1 MTGTANC
8 AEHVSREAKVD
19 DRIFNLIT
27 QVVDLFK
34 KLDAN
39 GDGSISPL
47 EILGFLTSQAA
58 PGVNLPTIPSI
69 TDLLKP
75 FDTNNDGN
83 IDLAGKCSLQILL
96 LNKFQHI
103 LFSDLNL
110 LNIPNFIKAV
120 TDLITSVVQG

>member
-1 MTGTANC
+1 MLSVSGWSLLSLVHKHTLIIVENVKKNLLILTGTANC
-8 AEHVSREAKVD
+8 AEHTSREAKVD

-27 QVVDLFK
+27 QVLDLFK

-47 EILGFLTSQAA
+47 EVLGFLTSQAA

-83 IDLAGKCSLQILL
+83 IDLAGKCSLQI
-96 LNKFQHI
+96 QY
-103 LFSDLNL
+103 S
-110 LNIPNFIKAV
+110 
-120 TDLITSVVQG
+120 